1 MDPQVFYDLTQ
12 NVSFDYSC
20 SVYPLVI
27 ASHPF
32 DSNQFTL
39 GMTDE
44 GVYVIEPLES
54 VGKWGVGPPPDNG
67 TVGSN
72 PTLRNQGLELAPR

>member
-20 SVYPLVI
+20 SVYLLVI
-27 ASHPF
+27 ASHPS
-32 DSNQFTL
+32 DSNHIAL
-39 GMTDE
+39 GMTDG
-44 GVYVIEPLES
+44 GVYVIEPSES
-54 VGKWGVGPPPDNG
+54 TGKWGVGPPDNG

-72 PTLRNQGLELAPR
+72 PTLSNQGLEPAPR